1 MDYLQL
7 AIFHLTTV
15 LPAFLIGGYLL
26 FSTKGTDI
34 HKLLG
39 KIYMCLMMVTAATTL
54 FMEAQVGPQFLGHFG
69 WIHLLSLLV
78 LVSVPKAFFAIRRG
92 DRTSHM
98 ISMIMTYVGGI
109 LIAGSFALMP
119 GRLLND
125 WLFGA

>member
-1 MDYLQL
+1 MSYLQL

-26 FSTKGTDI
+26 LGTKGTDI

-39 KIYMCLMMVTAATTL
+39 KIYMVLMMVTAATTL
-54 FMEAQVGPQFLGHFG
+54 FMEARVGPQFLGHFG

-78 LVSVPKAFFAIRRG
+78 LTSVPRAWFAIRRG
-92 DRTSHM
+92 DQKTHM